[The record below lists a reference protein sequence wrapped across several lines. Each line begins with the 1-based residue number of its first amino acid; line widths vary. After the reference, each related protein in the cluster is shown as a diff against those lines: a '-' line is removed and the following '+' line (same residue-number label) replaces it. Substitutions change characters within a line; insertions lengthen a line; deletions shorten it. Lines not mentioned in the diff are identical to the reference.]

1 MTKKDKTVVNIFWM
15 RRDLRLEDNTAL
27 YHALKTRENV
37 LPLFIFNP
45 DILERLEVR
54 PDIRVNFIYK
64 SLLGIKESLEKIGSS
79 LYIAHGRPQD
89 IFKKMAEEFH
99 ICSVYVNRDYE
110 PYTVYRDLHV
120 ERFLKINKIEFHSYK
135 DHLLFEKDE
144 LVKDDGKPYTVFTP
158 YKNKFLEKLN
168 KEMVRPLNTAQYFH
182 NFIRIKPLPMM
193 SLELLGFEPVSIVF
207 PSKGLSQT
215 LLEEYAANRDF
226 PARNGTSKL
235 SVHLRFGTISI
246 RKVTALALQHSETFL
261 SELIWRNFYSQ
272 ILWFFPHVVTRA
284 FKSAYDNIQWENN
297 LDHFNAWCQGKTGYP
312 MVDAGM
318 RELNQTGIMHNRLR
332 MVTASFLCK
341 HLLIDWRWG
350 ETYFASKLDDYDLA
364 SNNGGWQWA
373 AGSGCDAAPY
383 FRIFNPELQAKKFDP
398 DNEYIRKW
406 VPEFDTPEY
415 CQPIIEH
422 RFARE
427 RALKRYAEGM
437 GYETD

>member
-1 MTKKDKTVVNIFWM
+1 MIKKDKIVVNIFWM

-27 YHALKTRENV
+27 FHALKTRENV
-37 LPLFIFNP
+37 LPLYIYNP

-64 SLLGIKESLEKIGSS
+64 TLAGIKESLEKIGSS

-89 IFKKMAEEFH
+89 VFKKMAEEFH
-99 ICSVYVNRDYE
+99 ICSVYTNRDYE
-110 PYTVYRDLHV
+110 PYSVYRDLQV
-120 ERFLKINKIEFHSYK
+120 ERFLKINKIDFLSYK
-135 DHLLFEKDE
+135 DHVLFEKDE

-158 YKNKFLEKLN
+158 YKNKFLERFN
-168 KEMVRPLNTAQYFH
+168 KEMVKPLNTALYFH
-182 NFIRIKPLPMM
+182 NFIRIKPLPVM
-193 SLELLGFEPVSIVF
+193 SIEMLGFEPVNISF
-207 PSKGLSQT
+207 PSKALPQS
-215 LLEEYAANRDF
+215 LLEGYAANRDF

-246 RKVTALALQHSETFL
+246 RKVTALAILHSETFL

-272 ILWFFPHVVTRA
+272 ILWYFPHVVSRA
-284 FKSAYDNIQWENN
+284 FKPVYDNIQWENN

-318 RELNQTGIMHNRLR
+318 RELNQTGFMHNRLR

-350 ETYFASKLDDYDLA
+350 EAYFASKLDDYDLA

-398 DNEYIRKW
+398 DNEYIRRW
-406 VPEFDTPEY
+406 VPEFDTPDY
-415 CQPIIEH
+415 CQPIIDH

-427 RALKRYAEGM
+427 RTLKRYADGIGFKE
-437 GYETD
+437 E

>member
-1 MTKKDKTVVNIFWM
+1 MTKKDKPVVNIFWM

-45 DILERLEVR
+45 DILENLEVR
-54 PDIRVNFIYK
+54 PDFRVNFIYK
-64 SLLGIKESLEKIGSS
+64 TLVGIKESLEKIGSS

-89 IFKKMAEEFH
+89 IFKRMSGEFH
-99 ICSVYVNRDYE
+99 ICSVYTNRDYE
-110 PYTVYRDLHV
+110 PYSVYRDLHV
-120 ERFLKINKIEFHSYK
+120 ERFLKINKIEYHSYK
-135 DHLLFEKDE
+135 DHVVFEKDE
-144 LVKDDGKPYTVFTP
+144 LVKEDGKPYTVFTP
-158 YKNKFLEKLN
+158 YKNKFLEKFN
-168 KEMVRPLNTAQYFH
+168 KEMVRPLNTTQYFH

-193 SLELLGFEPVSIVF
+193 SIEILGFEPVNIVF
-207 PSKGLSQT
+207 PSKVLSQT
-215 LLEEYAANRDF
+215 LLEGYAANRDF
-226 PARNGTSKL
+226 PALNGTSKL

-246 RKVTALALQHSETFL
+246 RKVTALAFLHSESFL

-272 ILWFFPHVVTRA
+272 ILWYFPYVVTRA
-284 FKSAYDNIQWENN
+284 FKPAYDNIRWENN
-297 LDHFNAWCQGKTGYP
+297 LDHFNAWCKGKTGYP

-318 RELNQTGIMHNRLR
+318 RELNQTGFMHNRLR

-364 SNNGGWQWA
+364 SNNGGWQWT

-383 FRIFNPELQAKKFDP
+383 FRIFNPDLQAKKFDP

-406 VPEFDTPEY
+406 VPEFDTPDY
-415 CQPIIEH
+415 CEPIIDH

-427 RALKRYAEGM
+427 RALKRYAEGL
-437 GYETD
+437 GFIDD

>member
-1 MTKKDKTVVNIFWM
+1 MIKKDKPVVNIFWM

-54 PDIRVNFIYK
+54 PDFRVNFIYK
-64 SLLGIKESLEKIGSS
+64 ALIGIKDSLEKIGSS

-99 ICSVYVNRDYE
+99 ICSVYANRDYE
-110 PYTVYRDLHV
+110 PYSVYRDLHV
-120 ERFLKINKIEFHSYK
+120 ERFLKINKIEYHSYK
-135 DHLLFEKDE
+135 DHVLFEKDE
-144 LVKDDGKPYTVFTP
+144 LVKADGKPYTVFTP
-158 YKNKFLEKLN
+158 YKNKFLEKFN
-168 KEMVRPLNTAQYFH
+168 MEMVKTLNTSHYFH

-193 SLELLGFEPVSIVF
+193 SIEMLGFEPVNITF
-207 PSKGLSQT
+207 PSKALPQM
-215 LLEEYAANRDF
+215 LLERYAENRDF

-246 RKVTALALQHSETFL
+246 RKVTALSLLHSETFL

-272 ILWFFPHVVTRA
+272 ILWYFPHVATRA
-284 FKSAYDNIQWENN
+284 FKPIYDNIRWENN
-297 LDHFNAWCQGKTGYP
+297 LDHFNAWCHGKTGYP

-318 RELNQTGIMHNRLR
+318 RELNQTGFMHNRSR

-398 DNEYIRKW
+398 HNEYIRKW
-406 VPEFDTPEY
+406 VPEFDTSDY
-415 CQPIIEH
+415 VKPIVEH
-422 RFARE
+422 KFARE

-437 GYETD
+437 GFVED

>member
-318 RELNQTGIMHNRLR
+318 RELNQTGFMHNRLR

>member
-1 MTKKDKTVVNIFWM
+1 MTKKDKTVVNIVWM

-27 YHALKTRENV
+27 FHALKTRENV
-37 LPLFIFNP
+37 LLLFIFNP

-54 PDIRVNFIYK
+54 PDFRVNFIYK
-64 SLLGIKESLEKIGSS
+64 TLTGIKESLEKIGSS
-79 LYIAHGRPQD
+79 IYIAHGKPQD
-89 IFKKMAEEFH
+89 VFKKMAEEFH
-99 ICSVYVNRDYE
+99 ICSVYTNRDYE
-110 PYTVYRDLHV
+110 PYSVLRDLDV
-120 ERFLKINKIEFHSYK
+120 ERFLKINKIEYLSYK
-135 DHLLFEKDE
+135 DHVLFEKDE

-158 YKNKFLEKLN
+158 YKNKFLEKFN
-168 KEMVRPLNTAQYFH
+168 KAMVRPLNTSQYFH

-193 SLELLGFEPVSIVF
+193 SIEMLGFEPVKVVF
-207 PSKGLSQT
+207 PSKSLSQT
-215 LLEEYAANRDF
+215 LLEGYAANRDF

-246 RKVTALALQHSETFL
+246 RKVTALALLHSETFL

-272 ILWFFPHVVTRA
+272 ILWYFPHVATRA
-284 FKSAYDNIQWENN
+284 FKPVYDNILWENN

-318 RELNQTGIMHNRLR
+318 RELNQTGFMHNRLR

-350 ETYFASKLDDYDLA
+350 EAYFAGKLNDYELA

-398 DNEYIRKW
+398 DSEYILKW
-406 VPEFDTPEY
+406 VPEYGTIAYP
-415 CQPIIEH
+415 QPIIEH

-427 RALKRYAEGM
+427 RALKRYAQGM
-437 GYETD
+437 NFGDE

>member
-1 MTKKDKTVVNIFWM
+1 MTKKDKTVVNIVWM

-27 YHALKTRENV
+27 FHALKTRENV
-37 LPLFIFNP
+37 LLLFIFNP

-54 PDIRVNFIYK
+54 PDFRVNFIYK
-64 SLLGIKESLEKIGSS
+64 TLTGIKESLEKIGSS
-79 LYIAHGRPQD
+79 IYIAHGKPQD
-89 IFKKMAEEFH
+89 VFKKMAEEFH
-99 ICSVYVNRDYE
+99 ICSVYTNRDYE
-110 PYTVYRDLHV
+110 PYSVLRDLDV
-120 ERFLKINKIEFHSYK
+120 ERFLKINKIEYLSYK
-135 DHLLFEKDE
+135 DHVLFEKDE

-158 YKNKFLEKLN
+158 YKNKFLEKFN
-168 KEMVRPLNTAQYFH
+168 KAMVRPLNTSQYFH

-193 SLELLGFEPVSIVF
+193 SIEMLGFEPVKVVF
-207 PSKGLSQT
+207 PSKSLPQT
-215 LLEEYAANRDF
+215 LLEGYAANRDF

-246 RKVTALALQHSETFL
+246 RKVTALALLHSETFL

-272 ILWFFPHVVTRA
+272 ILWYFPHVATRA
-284 FKSAYDNIQWENN
+284 FKPVYDNILWENN

-318 RELNQTGIMHNRLR
+318 RELNQTGFMHNRLR

-350 ETYFASKLDDYDLA
+350 EAYFAGKLNDYELA

-398 DNEYIRKW
+398 DSEYILKW
-406 VPEFDTPEY
+406 VPEYGTIAYP
-415 CQPIIEH
+415 QPIIEH

-427 RALKRYAEGM
+427 RALKRYAQGM
-437 GYETD
+437 NFGDE